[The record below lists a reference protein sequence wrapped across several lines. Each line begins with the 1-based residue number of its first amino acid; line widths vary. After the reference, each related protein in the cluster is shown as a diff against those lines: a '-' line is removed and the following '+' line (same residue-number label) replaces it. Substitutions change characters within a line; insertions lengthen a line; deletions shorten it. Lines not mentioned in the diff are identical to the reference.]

1 MVFKD
6 ELSGFRFAVFS
17 AKNILA
23 VVAVMIISSF
33 KESSMVFFNQI
44 YSLKY
49 RFFYQYIVK
58 SKVCGLVI
66 VGAIPDLC

>member
-66 VGAIPDLC
+66 VGALPDLK

>member
-66 VGAIPDLC
+66 IGALLDLC

>member
-44 YSLKY
+44 YALKY

-66 VGAIPDLC
+66 VGALPDLC

>member
-49 RFFYQYIVK
+49 RVFYQYIVK

-66 VGAIPDLC
+66 VGALPDLC

>member
-33 KESSMVFFNQI
+33 KESSMVLFNQN

-49 RFFYQYIVK
+49 IFFYQYIVK
-58 SKVCGLVI
+58 SKVYGIVI
-66 VGAIPDLC
+66 VGALPDLC

>member
-6 ELSGFRFAVFS
+6 ELSSFRFAVFS

>member
-66 VGAIPDLC
+66 VGALPDLC

>member
-44 YSLKY
+44 DSLKY

-66 VGAIPDLC
+66 VGALPDLC